1 MEETNGGFQ
10 TLVYEDDLQE
20 EEYPPYH
27 QSNRIQVSMFTMSPG
42 RRHRLAAVCLALLA
56 AVLLILNVGLGIHY
70 NKLTD
75 THLTLDDTERISKE
89 LINLQD
95 TYKTAVETMKDAR
108 KQLDSEMS
116 RQTQTNWE
124 LEHQTKRSN
133 DYKSQM
139 EKVTKEI
146 EAMRT
151 RLSML
156 SDGCKHCPAGWILM
170 NSVCYYFPLKSNEF
184 KTWKESRDFCQLQGG
199 DLIIIDSQDEEN
211 STVNY
216 LINHQ
221 AAPRQT
227 RDLVWESDVPR
238 RVRPWMPH
246 RDPEFLDWISRRIN
260 HQDTPHPPMGF
271 WIGLSDVQ
279 EDGTWKWYWNDGEP
293 NDVNNEDCAAL
304 YPKANFYKS
313 WNDTPPM
320 VVENDKAKILWDFQ
334 IQMDRMAIANNQTYR
349 RVVVSKYHHVVASLD
364 PLSTRCVMT
373 LLPNPPSQGK
383 YTVLKALL
391 LWRYSLSNAEWAEK
405 LLFLR
410 PG

>member
-10 TLVYEDDLQE
+10 TLVYEDDLHK

-42 RRHRLAAVCLALLA
+42 RRHRLAAACLALLA

-221 AAPRQT
+221 AAPTQT

-238 RVRPWMPH
+238 RVIPWMPH

-271 WIGLSDVQ
+271 WIGLRDVH
-279 EDGTWKWYWNDGEP
+279 EEGTWKWWDG
-293 NDVNNEDCAAL
+293 
-304 YPKANFYKS
+304 
-313 WNDTPPM
+313 
-320 VVENDKAKILWDFQ
+320 
-334 IQMDRMAIANNQTYR
+334 
-349 RVVVSKYHHVVASLD
+349 
-364 PLSTRCVMT
+364 T
-373 LLPNPPSQGK
+373 LL
-383 YTVLKALL
+383 
-391 LWRYSLSNAEWAEK
+391 AE
-405 LLFLR
+405 
-410 PG
+410 G

>member
-10 TLVYEDDLQE
+10 TLVYEDDLHE

-42 RRHRLAAVCLALLA
+42 RRHRLAAACLALLA

-75 THLTLDDTERISKE
+75 SHLTLDDTERISKE

-139 EKVTKEI
+139 EKITKEI

-211 STVNY
+211 LTVNY
-216 LINHQ
+216 L
-221 AAPRQT
+221 
-227 RDLVWESDVPR
+227 
-238 RVRPWMPH
+238 M
-246 RDPEFLDWISRRIN
+246 N
-260 HQDTPHPPMGF
+260 HQDAPLQTGDLFSDQPTFQHYMSYIDHSMIHDYSDYYYYEDASGMMPQSNPKSPKAF

-279 EDGTWKWYWNDGEP
+279 EDGTWKWWDGTVLTEGYWNDGEP
-293 NDVNNEDCAAL
+293 NDVSNEDCAAL
-304 YPKANFYKS
+304 YPKANFFKS
-313 WNDTPPM
+313 WNDVRCDTQM
-320 VVENDKAKILWDFQ
+320 KWICEKAPKS
-334 IQMDRMAIANNQTYR
+334 M
-349 RVVVSKYHHVVASLD
+349 S
-364 PLSTRCVMT
+364 
-373 LLPNPPSQGK
+373 
-383 YTVLKALL
+383 
-391 LWRYSLSNAEWAEK
+391 
-405 LLFLR
+405 
-410 PG
+410 